1 MPYVNCPRCE
11 LRTYCVAGERCPRC
25 DAELL
30 PASEPTVG
38 GPDITGVANAR
49 RRSAQTVRHS
59 LAIAA
64 RELGMDAAVLGEVLS
79 GEEVVRWAAGST
91 DGFGLA
97 EGVRAP
103 LEETYCRHL
112 LEGRLDAAVPDARSH
127 PLVGRLATT
136 ETMRIG
142 AYIGVSLTTD
152 DARLYVLCCLS
163 HERQPALGEREV
175 AFLRGLAESIRHQL
189 NGTPRG

>member
-25 DAELL
+25 EAELL
-30 PASEPTVG
+30 PRREPTFG
-38 GPDITGVANAR
+38 APDLTGLAHAKR
-49 RRSAQTVRHS
+49 RTAQTVRHS

-64 RELGMDAAVLGEVLS
+64 RELGMDAAVLGEVVS
-79 GEEVVRWAAGST
+79 GEEVVRWAAGAT

-97 EGVRAP
+97 EGARAP
-103 LEETYCRHL
+103 LEETYCKHL
-112 LEGRLDAAVPDARSH
+112 LEGRLDSTVRDARRH
-127 PLVGRLATT
+127 PLVGRLAAT
-136 ETMRIG
+136 ENMRIG
-142 AYIGVSLTTD
+142 AYIGVPLTLD

-163 HERQPALGEREV
+163 HERQLSLGEREV

-189 NGTPRG
+189 DRTPWG